1 MPLIQH
7 RVFRNSL
14 LLLGLLCLTQ
24 QRVEAISYGANL
36 IVNGN
41 AESGSSSASGDPVS
55 VPGWTTSSAFTVIP
69 YTAGGGYPTSSDPG
83 PPDRANQFFAGGNN
97 VTLSTATQTIDLSAN
112 STDINT
118 GNVAYDL
125 SGWFGGFSTDPDSA
139 TLTATFFNGA
149 TNLGSAIIGPATA
162 SDRGFATGF
171 VLKEKTGRI
180 PVNTT
185 SVVLTQRMNRANGNS
200 NDGYADSLSL
210 ILTLKAGAATVTN
223 STFAGNGTRTDATAS
238 WSSASHWTP
247 MTVPNNTA
255 DNIYNATIT
264 GVTLTVPL
272 SPSSATLTR
281 TFGEARVDVDT
292 VVNNLTLTTA
302 GVTCNGF
309 FIPEHSLIVN
319 GTTNDQ
325 TVSQSPSLG
334 IQTLGFSILANNNSI
349 LFGLGNFANFS
360 GTTLTGTKLDLTSQG
375 VPFAVMAFNG
385 ADVVT
390 LNAIISLAGTN
401 TSITDENGND
411 ALRNLAV
418 IGQNGS
424 LQIVTR
430 NFSTAGDLTVNGSL
444 GIRDDTSG
452 SSTTFTINGNLT
464 NFDSGT
470 KTLNGSNIGVSS
482 SSSAA
487 VQPTVI
493 LRFNGADIVN
503 NGANLSLNGPNAK
516 ILDQSSNDGLRN
528 FAHNLSNGTL
538 FITDHSFS
546 SAGNFTNDGTM
557 TFNTQNVASSFTIN
571 GNLTNFDSG
580 TGTLQSGSYSIF
592 SSSFT
597 PADTATLK
605 FNGANIIHNATTLRL
620 GAGALIRDE
629 MNNDGLRNF
638 VDNQATGIFELD
650 GQSFTAPNDFSNAGL
665 VSINNFDASQVFS
678 VAGGHSYIQ
687 TAGETTLGDGSILT
701 AANVFVRGGI
711 VHDGGTINGNVTVET
726 GTIAPTGFGGGG
738 AADFQGFLVVV
749 PGSTANVGPA
759 AMTINGNLALAANAY
774 FSLVISDTAA
784 GEFDT
789 MNVSGTA
796 SFGGTLEVALI
807 NGFTPQP
814 GDSFTVLTAG
824 PTITGAFTNAPNGS
838 RFPTTDGRGSFIAT
852 YSDNHLVL
860 SNFETHPP
868 DQLLNISTRM
878 RVLASDNVL
887 IAGFIIT
894 GTDQKKVIIRGIGPT
909 LGNVGVQGALAD
921 PTLELHQGDTLIATN
936 DNWKTKPDGSSQQA
950 EIEATTI
957 PPSNDL
963 ESALVATLDPG
974 AYTAILA
981 GQNQGTGIGVVEV
994 YDLNQGANSK
1004 LANIAT
1010 RGFVDTAD
1018 NAMIGG
1024 FIVGGSGGGAARVIV
1039 RARGPSLPLSGALQD
1054 PTLELHDGNGATIA
1068 SNDNWKDSQQGDIE
1082 ATTIPPS
1089 NDLESAIVRTLVPGN
1104 YTAVVRGVNNGTGIA
1119 LVEVY
1124 NFQ

>member
-1 MPLIQH
+1 MKTNRMWIPGLA
-7 RVFRNSL
+7 VL
-14 LLLGLLCLTQ
+14 ALLGFTPGA
-24 QRVEAISYGANL
+24 EAVSYGVNL

-41 AESGSSSASGDPVS
+41 AESGTSSSTGDPVV
-55 VPGWTTSSAFTVIP
+55 VPGWTTSAAFTVIP
-69 YTAGGGYPTSSDPG
+69 YGAAGGYPTTSDPV
-83 PPDRANQFFAGGNN
+83 PPDHGNQFFAGGNN
-97 VTLSTATQTIDLSAN
+97 AALSTATQTIDLSAN

-125 SGWFGGFSTDPDSA
+125 AGWFGGFSTDPDSA

-149 TNLGSAIIGPATA
+149 TNLGSAIVGPSTP

-180 PVNTT
+180 PVNAT

-200 NDGYADSLSL
+200 NDGYADSFSL

-223 STFAGNGTRTDATAS
+223 STFAGNGTRTDATAN

-281 TFGEARVDVDT
+281 TFGEARVNVDT

-309 FIPEHSLIVN
+309 FTPEHSLIVN

-325 TVSQSPSLG
+325 TISQSPSLG
-334 IQTLGFSILANNNSI
+334 VQTLGFSILANNNSI

-360 GTTLTGTKLDLTSQG
+360 GTTLTSTKLDLTSQG

-385 ADVVT
+385 ANVVT

-482 SSSAA
+482 SSSAP
-487 VQPTVI
+487 VQPPVI

-528 FAHNLSNGTL
+528 FAHNLTNGTL

-557 TFNTQNVASSFTIN
+557 TFNTQNVASTFTIN

-665 VSINNFDASQVFS
+665 VSINNFGASQVFS

-711 VHDGGTINGNVTVET
+711 VHDGGTINGNVAVET
-726 GTIAPTGFGGGG
+726 GTIAPTGFSGGGT
-738 AADFQGFLVVV
+738 ADFQGFIVVV
-749 PGSTANVGPA
+749 PGSTANPGPA
-759 AMTINGNLALAANAY
+759 AMTINGNLALTPNAY
-774 FSLVISDTAA
+774 LSFVISDTGA

-789 MNVSGTA
+789 MNVSGTT
-796 SFGGTLEVALI
+796 SFGGNLEVTLL

-814 GDSFTVLTAG
+814 SDSFTVLTAG
-824 PTITGAFTNAPNGS
+824 STITGAFANVASGS
-838 RFPTTDGRGSFIAT
+838 RIPTSDGHGSFIAT

-860 SNFETHPP
+860 SNFEAHSP
-868 DQLLNISTRM
+868 DQLLNISTRGE
-878 RVLASDNVL
+878 VLTGSSVR
-887 IAGFIIT
+887 IGGFIIT
-894 GTDQKKVIIRGIGPT
+894 GTDPKKVIIRGMGPSLSSYGLT
-909 LGNVGVQGALAD
+909 NVLAD
-921 PTLELHQGDTLIATN
+921 PTLELYDNNQAIITTN
-936 DNWKTKPDGSSQQA
+936 DNWQDDANQKALIEASGFKPGNDLESAIIITLQPGAYSAVLQGKNGGTGIGLVEVYDLDHAANSKLANISTRGFVDTNDNVMIGGFIIGGTNGGAARVLVRAMGPSLSDFGVTNALQDPTVELHDGNGAILAANDNWKDSQQA
-950 EIEATTI
+950 EVEATNMT
-957 PPSNDL
+957 PHNDL
-963 ESALVATLDPG
+963 ESALVATL
-974 AYTAILA
+974 
-981 GQNQGTGIGVVEV
+981 
-994 YDLNQGANSK
+994 
-1004 LANIAT
+1004 
-1010 RGFVDTAD
+1010 
-1018 NAMIGG
+1018 M
-1024 FIVGGSGGGAARVIV
+1024 
-1039 RARGPSLPLSGALQD
+1039 
-1054 PTLELHDGNGATIA
+1054 
-1068 SNDNWKDSQQGDIE
+1068 
-1082 ATTIPPS
+1082 
-1089 NDLESAIVRTLVPGN
+1089 PGN
-1104 YTAVVRGVNNGTGIA
+1104 YTAIVRGKNNTTGVG

-1124 NFQ
+1124 NLP